1 MQSPENFEVFACYLT
16 PESTFG
22 NNRHLFHQG
31 IGSLEIC
38 IFNIPSLISSLAIS
52 SMDRSAAPETK
63 SPEHFEGFACYL
75 PPESTFGNKGQLFHQ
90 VIGNIKICICN
101 ILSAPWPSVPL
112 VAWIG
117 GTAPGKFDVFARYFI
132 KLLKRPAAPQAIFL
146 LKILYFQAI
155 FKHFWNFCLN
165 KVHFQFFFKK

>member
-52 SMDRSAAPETK
+52 SMARSAAPGTK
-63 SPEHFEGFACYL
+63 SPENFEGFACYL

-101 ILSAPWPSVPL
+101 ILSAPWPSAPWWHGLGAQPL
-112 VAWIG
+112 EN
-117 GTAPGKFDVFARYFI
+117 FDVFARYFI
-132 KLLKRPAAPQAIFL
+132 KLLKRPAAGE
-146 LKILYFQAI
+146 
-155 FKHFWNFCLN
+155 
-165 KVHFQFFFKK
+165 FF

>member
-1 MQSPENFEVFACYLT
+1 MQSPENFEVFACYLI

-52 SMDRSAAPETK
+52 SMARSAAPGTK
-63 SPEHFEGFACYL
+63 SPENFEGFACYL

-101 ILSAPWPSVPL
+101 IPSAPWPLAPL
-112 VAWIG
+112 AAWVG
-117 GTAPGKFDVFARYFI
+117 ALGAQSLENFEVFARYFI
-132 KLLKRPAAPQAIFL
+132 KLLKRPAAG
-146 LKILYFQAI
+146 
-155 FKHFWNFCLN
+155 
-165 KVHFQFFFKK
+165 VFKKNILFSSDF

>member
-52 SMDRSAAPETK
+52 SIARSAAPGTK
-63 SPEHFEGFACYL
+63 SPENFEGFACYL
-75 PPESTFGNKGQLFHQ
+75 PPESPFGNKGQLFHQ

-117 GTAPGKFDVFARYFI
+117 GTAPGKFWCFCTLFHKTAQKAR
-132 KLLKRPAAPQAIFL
+132 RRRIFFENT
-146 LKILYFQAI
+146 YSI
-155 FKHFWNFCLN
+155 FKRFLSIFGIF
-165 KVHFQFFFKK
+165 VHFQIFFKK